1 MAMDAKKKLRKLL
14 KKRKTQ
20 QESRKKSVMTDRQVF
35 LIVLAVCLALLGTS
49 YLTESR
55 FSPARIVASVTI
67 VPMQSGINMVTTWLG
82 GHTSGLESVEDLKAQ
97 NKLLKEQVAELENDK
112 LELQAGQ
119 EELKR
124 LQDLLELGESYGDY
138 PSVGARVISRD
149 STNWFNRF
157 VINKGSNDG
166 IKKDMNVIAKGGLVG
181 IVTEVGANWA
191 TVRSIIDDSS
201 RVSAMTLNNSDICYV
216 QGDLT
221 LMDQGTIRFEDM
233 ENNEN
238 NVFRGDVLVT
248 SNISSRF
255 LPNIVIGY
263 VSECS
268 IDANNLTKSGY
279 LAPAADFHNLQEVL
293 VITTLKTDLTGE
305 EEEGE

>member
-1 MAMDAKKKLRKLL
+1 MKNNAKKKLRKLL

-35 LIVLAVCLALLGTS
+35 LIILAICLALLGTS

-55 FSPARIVASVTI
+55 FSPARIVAGVTV
-67 VPMQSGINMVTTWLG
+67 VPMQSGINMVTTWLT
-82 GHTSGLESVEDLKAQ
+82 GHTDGLESMEELREENA
-97 NKLLKEQVAELENDK
+97 LLKSQVESLEADK
-112 LELQAGQ
+112 LKLQEGQ
-119 EELKR
+119 EELQR
-124 LQDLLELGESYGDY
+124 LQELLELKESYGDY

-149 STNWFNRF
+149 SSNWFNQF
-157 VINKGSNDG
+157 IINKGSAAG
-166 IKKDMNVIAKGGLVG
+166 IKEDMNVIAGGGLVG
-181 IVTEVGANWA
+181 IVTQVGPTWA

-201 RVSAMTLNNSDICYV
+201 RVSAMTLNDSDICYV

-221 LMDQGTIRFEDM
+221 LMEQGTIKFTDM
-233 ENNEN
+233 DNNEH
-238 NVFRGDVLVT
+238 NVFRGDVIVT

-255 LPNIVIGY
+255 LPGIVIGY

-279 LAPAADFHNLQEVL
+279 LAPAADFKNLQEVL

-305 EEEGE
+305 EE